1 MKKRN
6 YKRIGAMA
14 MAAVMAVS
22 MVPTSVWA
30 AGPLVKV
37 ATDSSAQM
45 SSDPEAVYVNNYSG
59 SVRSENFNDNW
70 KFYLGD
76 ASGAEEPGFNDSSWT
91 QVNLPHDY
99 SIEQDYTTSGEAESG
114 YLPGGTGWYRKNFT
128 IDSSAAGKEIR
139 IDFGG
144 VYMNSTVWVNGHE
157 VGSHPY
163 GYTPFSFDISDYV
176 NYGGDNVITVKVN
189 HQTPSSRWYSGS
201 GIYRSVDL
209 TITDPVHVDL
219 NGTKIETPNLEEE
232 AGGTVNT
239 DISTTIANDSAEAQ
253 SVTLTHTVF
262 PKDGDVEDSIGTV
275 TTEAVEVAAGASADI
290 DATVQVNAP
299 ELWSTDNPALY
310 TVRTEV
316 KVGDTVVDTYDTEY
330 GFRYF
335 NFDSNTG
342 FSLNGENMKLK
353 GVCMHHDQ
361 GALGAEA
368 WADAISRQVRIL
380 KEMGCNSIRVTHNP
394 AADELIEA
402 CNEQGILVVEEAF
415 DGWMYPKNGNSND
428 YSGWFNQTIG
438 ADNTILGAE
447 EGMTWAQFDL
457 TAMIKR
463 GQNAPSII
471 MWSLGNEVQEGTAYG
486 LGQAYADAQS
496 KLIAWAQALDSTR
509 LVTRGDNNVKGS
521 TSGTAYNIMDS
532 LAQAGGA
539 VGLNYT
545 NGAQYDTQHSA
556 SPDWLIYGS
565 ETASS
570 VNSRGIYDRL
580 GSGGAS
586 QTSDKNL
593 TSYDNSAVGWGALAS
608 SAWYDVI
615 QRDFVAGEYVWTG
628 FDYIG
633 EPTPWNGTGTGAVSS
648 WPSPKNSYFGI
659 VDTAGLPKDSYYF
672 YQSQWNDDVDTL
684 HILPAWNEDVVA
696 TNGSGEVPV
705 VVYTD
710 AAKVKLTL
718 TTADGEVK
726 DLGTK
731 EFTTKTTNAGYTYQ
745 IYEGEGANGTA
756 HKNLY
761 LTWNVPFEEGTI
773 SAEAW
778 DAEGNKIDLDQV
790 EGRTSVTTTGDEA
803 KLDAEADRTE
813 IAADGTELSY
823 ITVSVEDENGEIVPD
838 ASNNVKFTVEGE
850 GTLVGVDNG
859 EQADHQSYQDDNRD
873 AFSGQLVAIVQSTK
887 NAGEIKVTA
896 SSDGLE
902 PAVVT
907 INTTP
912 VEEETGET
920 SLSYYMMSRNYY
932 VKTGNMPQLADTV
945 KAVYSDG
952 SEKDMTVTWDDIADE
967 QITQTGTFSV
977 AGVTE
982 AGDTVSVTV
991 NMIDQVA
998 ALLNYSTTVP
1008 AGTKPVLP
1016 ESRPAVLQ
1024 NGEVISASFPV
1035 EWGEPEG
1042 SYDEE
1047 GAVTVTGTANVLG
1060 QEMTVSAVVRVQEQQ
1075 VTIGDNVAG
1084 SANLSQ
1090 DIEEQYQSDT
1100 LSAIIDGQ
1108 TAISANTSGGPNPTA
1123 WSNWNSTNKNND
1135 TDAEITFRY
1144 DTQQR
1149 IGQIVVYF
1157 AKDNSGLRF
1166 PNPGTTEIYIS
1177 ETGEDGSWTEVETKE
1192 TIAESENP
1200 ERVKAYTYDFDPQTA
1215 TYVKLRVVNPT
1226 GTDLS
1231 KPSVAITEV
1240 ELNEWTGSYTTN
1252 STAVL
1257 QSLNV
1262 NGLEVSEAD
1271 LASGT
1276 FNTEAI
1282 LIDEIQYAGADNAAV
1297 TYIPPYENTAKLI
1310 VESEDHSTR
1319 NTFTINLGAAAS
1331 TGDPEDASRDYDY
1344 KKTTATAA
1352 SEYAATGTE
1361 GPASYA
1367 VDNNTGTWWHTDWS
1381 VTVPMSDFWI
1391 MLELEDETMLDALR
1405 YYGRDGSINGHV
1417 GDYKVEVSTDGEAW
1431 TTACTGS
1438 WENVSGWQIAEF
1450 VQPMMAKY
1458 VRLTGL
1464 STYGDSGD
1472 NRFMSA
1478 AELRVRMAED
1488 TTDISSAEITVPE
1501 VKEADVIDADHPVT
1515 LNADEITVTLD
1526 GAELRYGVDY
1536 IVSYE
1541 NNTAE
1546 GTATAIVTGL
1556 SQYGYSGSVSAEF
1569 EIRVSG
1575 GTEVTATGV
1584 DVKTAP
1590 AKNTYTE
1597 GEKLDPSG
1605 LVLTVSYSDGSTADV
1620 AYSDETA
1627 GDFTFSPDL
1636 DTELAAGNV
1645 TVTVGYAGFE
1655 TMFDVRV
1662 DEKEPVDPEPGTEV
1676 STAVLEYAIELAE
1689 GVNTDGVVDAVKE
1702 YFDNS
1707 LQTAKDL
1714 LAKVQAGDSSV
1725 TQSDVNTAWGNLLY
1739 AMQFMEFKKGDK
1751 TDLEKVIALA
1761 DEMNS
1766 SIDDYLDAGKEAF
1779 TTALAEAKDVYNDGN
1794 AMQDEVNTAW
1804 MNLLEA
1810 MTKMMLKPS
1819 KELLDDLIAQ
1829 AESLNAADY
1838 EAESFSVLT
1847 AALASAKA
1855 VSADEN
1861 ATQDAIDASASDLQD
1876 AIAKLTT
1883 AGGGTAA
1890 GGDDQQSGASGD
1902 NGQAAAGDDGKDGA
1916 VGDGQGQIVAGSS
1929 QTQSGS
1935 SAQGS
1940 TSVSKQA
1947 GTKATKTGD
1956 TSTVFPFAAAA
1967 TVAAAAAVVTVLRK
1981 KEDK

>member
-6 YKRIGAMA
+6 LRGVGAMA
-14 MAAVMAVS
+14 MAAVLTLG
-22 MVPTSVWA
+22 MVPGTVYA
-30 AGPLVKV
+30 AGPQVRV
-37 ATDSSAQM
+37 ASDSDVQM
-45 SSDPEAVYVNNYSG
+45 SSDPEAVYVNSYSG
-59 SVRSENFNDNW
+59 TERSENFNDNW

-76 ASGAEEPGFNDSSWT
+76 ASGAEEPGFNDSSWE

-99 SIEQDYTTSGEAESG
+99 SIEQEYSRSGEAESG
-114 YLPGGTGWYRKNFT
+114 YLLGGTGWYRKNFT
-128 IDSSAAGKEIR
+128 IGSSAEGKRIR

-157 VGSHPY
+157 VGTHPY
-163 GYTPFSFDISDYV
+163 GYTAFSYDITDYI
-176 NYGGDNVITVKVN
+176 NYGGDNVITVKVD

-209 TITDPVHVDL
+209 TIMDSVHVDL
-219 NGTKIETPNLEEE
+219 NGTKIETPNLETE
-232 AGGTVNT
+232 AGGTVSTNV
-239 DISTTIANDSAEAQ
+239 STTVVNDSAEAQ
-253 SVTLTHTVF
+253 NVTLTHTVF
-262 PKDGDVEDSIGTV
+262 PKDGDAEDSIGTV
-275 TTEAVEVAAGASADI
+275 TTEAVEVAAGASAEI
-290 DATVQVNAP
+290 DATVPADNPQ
-299 ELWSTDNPALY
+299 LWSTDSPALY

-330 GFRYF
+330 GYRYF
-335 NFDSNTG
+335 KIDTNTG

-368 WADAISRQVRIL
+368 WADAINRQVKIL

-402 CNEQGILVVEEAF
+402 CNEQGILVIDEAF

-428 YSGWFNQTIG
+428 YSVWFNQTIDDG
-438 ADNTILGAE
+438 NEIIGAE
-447 EGMTWAQFDL
+447 SGMTWAQFDL

-486 LGQAYADAQS
+486 LNQTYADAQS
-496 KLIAWAQALDSTR
+496 KLIAWAQELDSTR
-509 LVTRGDNNVKGS
+509 LVTRGDNNVKGN

-532 LAQAGGA
+532 LAQSGGA

-545 NGAQYDTQHSA
+545 NGGQYDAQHEA
-556 SPDWLIYGS
+556 SPDWPIYGS

-580 GSGGAS
+580 GNGGAS
-586 QTSDKNL
+586 QTADKYL

-633 EPTPWNGTGTGAVSS
+633 EPTPWNGTSAGAVSS

-684 HILPAWNEDVVA
+684 HILPAWNEDVVT

-731 EFTTKTTNAGYTYQ
+731 EFTTKTTEAGYTYQ
-745 IYEGEGANGTA
+745 IYEGEGANATE

-778 DAEGNKIDLDQV
+778 DAEGNEIDLDQA
-790 EGRTSVTTTGDEA
+790 EGRTYVTTTGDEA

-838 ASNNVKFTVEGE
+838 AANNVKFTVEGE

-896 SSDGLE
+896 SADGLD

-912 VEEETGET
+912 VEDESGET
-920 SLSYYMMSRNYY
+920 SLSYYMMSRNFY
-932 VKTGNMPQLADTV
+932 VKTGNMPQLPETV
-945 KAVYSDG
+945 TAVYSDN
-952 SEKDMTVTWDDIADE
+952 SEADMAVTWNEISEE
-967 QITQTGTFSV
+967 QIAQTGTFSV

-982 AGDTVSVTV
+982 AGDVVSVTV

-998 ALLNYSTTVP
+998 ALLNYTTTVP
-1008 AGTKPVLP
+1008 VGTEPVLP

-1035 EWGEPEG
+1035 EWGEPDG
-1042 SYDEE
+1042 SYDEV
-1047 GAVTVTGTANVLG
+1047 GPVTVTGTANVLG

-1075 VTIGDNVAG
+1075 VTIGDSVTGA
-1084 SANLSQ
+1084 ANLSQ
-1090 DIEEQYQSDT
+1090 DIEAGFQSDT
-1100 LSAIIDGQ
+1100 LEAIKDGN
-1108 TAISANTSGGPNPTA
+1108 TAISDNTSGGANPTA
-1123 WSNWNSTNKNND
+1123 WSNWSNTNNNND
-1135 TDAEITFRY
+1135 NDAEITFRY

-1157 AKDNSGLRF
+1157 ARDNSGLRF
-1166 PNPGTTEIYIS
+1166 PNAGTTEIYIS
-1177 ETGEDGSWTEVETKE
+1177 ETGEDNSWTKVEAEE

-1200 ERVKAYTYDFDPQTA
+1200 ARVKAYTYDFDPQLA

-1226 GTDLS
+1226 GTDLA

-1240 ELNEWTGSYTTN
+1240 ALNEWNGSYTTN
-1252 STAVL
+1252 SSAVL
-1257 QSLNV
+1257 ASLNV
-1262 NGLEVSEAD
+1262 NGLEVGEND
-1271 LASGT
+1271 LAAGS
-1276 FNTEAI
+1276 FDTEAVV
-1282 LIDEIQYAGADNAAV
+1282 IDEIQYSGADNAAV
-1297 TYIPPYENTAKLI
+1297 TYIPPYENAAKLI
-1310 VESEDHSTR
+1310 IESEDHSTR
-1319 NTFTINLGAAAS
+1319 NTFTINLGADAAS
-1331 TGDPEDASRDYDY
+1331 GDAADDSRDYDY
-1344 KKTTATAA
+1344 TKTTATAA
-1352 SEYAATGTE
+1352 SEYPGGGNE

-1367 VDNNTGTWWHTDWS
+1367 VDNNTGTWWHTNWN

-1391 MLELEDETMLDALR
+1391 TLELEDETMLDALR
-1405 YYGRDGSINGHV
+1405 YYGRDGSVNGHV
-1417 GDYKVEVSTDGEAW
+1417 GDYKVEVSTDGEEW

-1438 WENVSGWQIAEF
+1438 WKNVSGWQIAVFE
-1450 VQPMMAKY
+1450 QPMTAKY

-1464 STYGDSGD
+1464 STFGDSGN

-1478 AELRVRMAED
+1478 AELRVRMAEE

-1501 VKEADVIDADHPVT
+1501 VKEVDAVDEDHPVT
-1515 LNADEITVTLD
+1515 LSADEITVTLD

-1556 SQYGYSGSVSAEF
+1556 GQYGYSGSASAEF

-1575 GTEVTATGV
+1575 GTEVTATGIA
-1584 DVKTAP
+1584 VKTAP
-1590 AKNTYTE
+1590 AKNIYTE
-1597 GEKLDPSG
+1597 GETLDPSG
-1605 LVLTVSYSDGSTADV
+1605 LVLTVSYSDGSAEDV

-1627 GDFTFSPDL
+1627 DGFTFTPGL
-1636 DTELAAGNV
+1636 DTALEAGNV

-1655 TMFDVRV
+1655 TMFDIRV
-1662 DEKEPVDPEPGTEV
+1662 DEKEPVEPSGDI

-1689 GVNTDGVVDAVKE
+1689 GVSTDGVVDAVKE
-1702 YFDNS
+1702 NFENA
-1707 LQTAKDL
+1707 LQNAKDV
-1714 LAKVQAGDSSV
+1714 LAKVEAGDAAV
-1725 TQSDVNTAWGNLLY
+1725 TQNEVDTAWKELIK
-1739 AMQFMEFKKGDK
+1739 AMQYMEFEKGDK

-1761 DEMNS
+1761 DEMNNNLDS
-1766 SIDDYLDAGKEAF
+1766 YLDAGKDAF
-1779 TTALAEAKDVYNDGN
+1779 TSALAAAKEVYADGN
-1794 AMQDEVNTAW
+1794 AMQDEVDTAW
-1804 MNLLEA
+1804 KNLMNA
-1810 MTKMMLKPS
+1810 MAELRLAPS
-1819 KELLDDLIAQ
+1819 KELLEDLISQ
-1829 AESLNAADY
+1829 AEGLNEADY
-1838 EAESFSVLT
+1838 EAESFS
-1847 AALASAKA
+1847 AMRSALADAKDVFA
-1855 VSADEN
+1855 NEN
-1861 ATQDAIDASASDLQD
+1861 ATEEEVATSVAALEEALAQ
-1876 AIAKLTT
+1876 LTPVST
-1883 AGGGTAA
+1883 
-1890 GGDDQQSGASGD
+1890 SGD
-1902 NGQAAAGDDGKDGA
+1902 SGQAGTGNDVQADAGTG
-1916 VGDGQGQIVAGSS
+1916 S
-1929 QTQSGS
+1929 QTSGS
-1935 SAQGS
+1935 SDSGNSSSNTSGS
-1940 TSVSKQA
+1940 
-1947 GTKATKTGD
+1947 KAVKTGD
-1956 TSTVFPFAAAA
+1956 TANVLPFAAAA
-1967 TVAAAAAVVTVLRK
+1967 AIAAGAAVIALKK